1 MADPNHVHGWDP
13 DDITHPE
20 TVLASYELAASE
32 DEPDKRDR
40 ALFHAANTLGALML
54 DPAVDSGL
62 QQRWQEVHDRMQ
74 EHQDLE
80 ASEMEQQFEEEQKA
94 ALADYLK
101 MKAALYNR
109 GDEGAENARA
119 YLHDSPDEA

>member
-1 MADPNHVHGWDP
+1 
-13 DDITHPE
+13 
-20 TVLASYELAASE
+20 
-32 DEPDKRDR
+32 
-40 ALFHAANTLGALML
+40 ML

-74 EHQDLE
+74 EHRDLE

-101 MKAALYNR
+101 MKGALYNAD
-109 GDEGAENARA
+109 DEGAENARA
-119 YLHDSPDEA
+119 YLHDDSPDGA